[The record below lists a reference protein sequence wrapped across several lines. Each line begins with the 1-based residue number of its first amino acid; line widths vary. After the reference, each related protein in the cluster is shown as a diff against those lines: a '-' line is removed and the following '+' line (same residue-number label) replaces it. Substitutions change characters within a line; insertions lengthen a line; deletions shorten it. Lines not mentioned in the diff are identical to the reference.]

1 MKRSSFFHFC
11 FDSLVWGGS
20 ILISPARAEA
30 SAAFVP
36 STTSRLMIGESD
48 RADRSFSMRIGSED
62 GAPSSTTV
70 FRDLKIDVPIPS
82 TTLSV
87 SVPVAAWYPLD
98 EVRKDGEQGQRA
110 TYHHR
115 ISVRKIASLLI
126 GLDLGF
132 LADKLLSKNYDIFPL
147 SKGVIDGDRGGVG
160 EADVPIQPPRKCPVV
175 ILAHGYLGSRFDLY
189 HIAEALASQ
198 GFVCLCP
205 EYPESLA
212 ASYESKIKIDDGS
225 DTAKTTVIDRS
236 LITSRLIQYITSC
249 ESNKDADGD
258 VGLCISPSSWSIV
271 GHSLGCGTAMRT
283 GDASWTRVC
292 IAGGAVNGNSNSG
305 NRNRGGKGDAT
316 LVISST
322 NDGVVQ
328 SNFVDERIPSD
339 FERSILRMD
348 SNENGETKEPLD
360 SILKTKILGRKTSI
374 LLTGPNAPSHV
385 SYLSG
390 GTVNAMVDL
399 LSPLLPIAKFL
410 SIPVLDFDKYVE
422 SRDWIRSADIVVP
435 RITSFL
441 VQHAAGGRR

>member
-1 MKRSSFFHFC
+1 M
-11 FDSLVWGGS
+11 
-20 ILISPARAEA
+20 
-30 SAAFVP
+30 
-36 STTSRLMIGESD
+36 
-48 RADRSFSMRIGSED
+48 
-62 GAPSSTTV
+62 
-70 FRDLKIDVPIPS
+70 
-82 TTLSV
+82 
-87 SVPVAAWYPLD
+87 
-98 EVRKDGEQGQRA
+98 
-110 TYHHR
+110 
-115 ISVRKIASLLI
+115 
-126 GLDLGF
+126 
-132 LADKLLSKNYDIFPL
+132 
-147 SKGVIDGDRGGVG
+147 
-160 EADVPIQPPRKCPVV
+160 
-175 ILAHGYLGSRFDLY
+175 
-189 HIAEALASQ
+189 
-198 GFVCLCP
+198 CLCP

-271 GHSLGCGTAMRT
+271 GHSLGCGTAMTT

-292 IAGGAVNGNSNSG
+292 IARGAVNGNSNSG

-385 SYLSG
+385 LYLSG
-390 GTVNAMVDL
+390 GTVNATTHKY
-399 LSPLLPIAKFL
+399 LSEQNSVIILIYNKIILIASNF
-410 SIPVLDFDKYVE
+410 
-422 SRDWIRSADIVVP
+422 R
-435 RITSFL
+435 
-441 VQHAAGGRR
+441 